1 MREEERENG
10 DEDII
15 AVRASY
21 DHSEKSTHKDRGLVG

>member
-15 AVRASY
+15 VVRVLY
-21 DHSEKSTHKDRGLVG
+21 DYFEKSIYKDRGLVG